1 MAVQVVNPRRTNKH
15 IVRRVMIV
23 LAALVVLAGAALV
36 AQIRYPHLDAVQ
48 KADAI
53 VVLGEPDVPALARAQ
68 QLLDSGVSDN
78 LLLII
83 PFGAPPQCG
92 APPAGVH
99 VFCVIPDPLTTRGDA
114 RAIREIAGR
123 HHWNRLVVVT
133 WTSHV
138 SRSRTLIDRCFKGT
152 VMMTSYPT
160 GYSTAD
166 WLKEFAHQTAGYVKV
181 AAAPTC

>member
-1 MAVQVVNPRRTNKH
+1 MAVQVVNRRAGKKL
-15 IVRRVMIV
+15 VRRV
-23 LAALVVLAGAALV
+23 ALVLLALMLLAGIDLV
-36 AQIRYPHLDAVQ
+36 AQIRYPRLDAIQ
-48 KADAI
+48 KADAV

-68 QLLDSGVSDN
+68 QLLNAGISDN

-99 VFCVIPDPLTTRGDA
+99 VYCVIPDPLTTRGDA
-114 RAIREIAGR
+114 RAIRRIADE
-123 HHWNRLVVVT
+123 HHWTRLVVVT

-138 SRSRTLIDRCFKGT
+138 SRSRTLIDRCFAGT
-152 VMMTSYPT
+152 VMMTNYPT

-166 WLKEFAHQTAGYVKV
+166 WIKEFAHQTAGYVKV
-181 AAAPTC
+181 VAAPGC